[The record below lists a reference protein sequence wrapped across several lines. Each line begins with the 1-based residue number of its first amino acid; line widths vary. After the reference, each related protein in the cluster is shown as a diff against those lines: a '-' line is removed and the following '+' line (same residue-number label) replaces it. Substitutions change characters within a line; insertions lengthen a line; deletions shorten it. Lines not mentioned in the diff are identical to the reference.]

1 MLAFSCLAE
10 PGPAT
15 KSGRESCQDV
25 VEVTEELPPSFED
38 QEVLVRGELLAQKVE
53 YKVD

>member
-10 PGPAT
+10 RGPAT
-15 KSGRESCQDV
+15 KSERESYQDV
-25 VEVTEELPPSFED
+25 VEVTEELPPSSEG
-38 QEVLVRGELLAQKVE
+38 QVVLVRGELLAQKVG